1 MAHALTHTLCRVAT
15 QAAGDCGVHF
25 VGKGADSISWVGREA
40 GLGGYVTERI
50 GGWELCHEDGLRP
63 MASGA
68 VLSGRLRCP
77 LASFAES
84 HVKGSSADETRGQ
97 P

>member
-1 MAHALTHTLCRVAT
+1 
-15 QAAGDCGVHF
+15 
-25 VGKGADSISWVGREA
+25 
-40 GLGGYVTERI
+40 VTESI

-68 VLSGRLRCP
+68 VLSGRWRCP

-84 HVKGSSADETRGQ
+84 HVKGSSADDTWGK